1 MGQNSR
7 PEVVKGNWLN
17 HIVSLKVVF
26 WQKNVLGHFEFNTK
40 WQFDYITNILELC
53 CLAFSLLSQ
62 WSNWTKGFIIGIHF
76 HNLSCSSNID
86 TKNIKLILVLPTKH
100 IYEEANV
107 IKIINSPHSIC
118 HSSNSRISLWW
129 TGRPWREPWRWWRW
143 SWCGRQWKGLSI
155 HTDCQILHEM
165 YWSDSINVIVTC
177 KYWNISLKHCAVQFL
192 ILLTI
197 SHTTSQTLC
206 LIGST
211 NWSENKETITN
222 HLNIT
227 ENIRSWTAAAD
238 CRQL

>member
-143 SWCGRQWKGLSI
+143 SWCGRRWKGLSV
-155 HTDCQILHEM
+155 HTDCRILHKM
-165 YWSDSINVIVTC
+165 YWSYSSN
-177 KYWNISLKHCAVQFL
+177 A
-192 ILLTI
+192 
-197 SHTTSQTLC
+197 
-206 LIGST
+206 
-211 NWSENKETITN
+211 
-222 HLNIT
+222 
-227 ENIRSWTAAAD
+227 IR
-238 CRQL
+238 